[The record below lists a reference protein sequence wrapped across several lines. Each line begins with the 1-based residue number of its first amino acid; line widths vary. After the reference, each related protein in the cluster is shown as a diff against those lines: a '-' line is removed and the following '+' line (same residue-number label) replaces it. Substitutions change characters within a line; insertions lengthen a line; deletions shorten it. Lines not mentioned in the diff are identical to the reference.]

1 MSLSDIEDQMFE
13 AFEYLIATYIFE
25 GNSAETRR
33 LDAAIEDANSA
44 WLEALMQEH

>member
-13 AFEYLIATYIFE
+13 AFEYLIATFIFE
-25 GNSAETRR
+25 GNSPETAR
-33 LDAAIEDANSA
+33 LDSALVDANTA